1 MTEWLNSFFS
11 GFDCAILTFFH
22 QLVEDAGDILT
33 PFMKLITL
41 SGEEGIFLLALA
53 FALMLFKKT
62 RRAGICMFGAI
73 CCGALITN
81 LTLKPLVCR
90 ARPFEASE
98 LYREFWIFAG
108 SVKVGDRSFP
118 SGHTTSAVAAMAAL
132 FLVRGKKYLWICIPY
147 SILMGASRLYFA
159 VHYPSDV
166 IAGALV
172 GCFSGVVAYFI
183 TKLIFAFLEKRSD
196 SKFCNF
202 VLEFNAI
209 DLLKNKSET

>member
-1 MTEWLNSFFS
+1 MAEWLNSFFS
-11 GFDCAILTFFH
+11 VFDCAILTFFH
-22 QLVEDAGDILT
+22 QLVEGAGNILT
-33 PFMKLITL
+33 PLMQLITL
-41 SGEEGIFLLALA
+41 SGEEGIFLLAIA

-62 RRAGICMFGAI
+62 RRTGICMLGAI

-81 LTLKPLVCR
+81 ITLKPLVCR

-108 SVKVGDRSFP
+108 AVKVGARSFP

-166 IAGALV
+166 LAGIIV
-172 GCFSGVVAYFI
+172 GCFSGIVAYYI
-183 TKLIFAFLEKRSD
+183 TKFIFAFLEKHSD
-196 SKFCNF
+196 SKFCHF
-202 VLEFNAI
+202 ILEFDAVELFKK
-209 DLLKNKSET
+209 DK